1 MFGKESVIPEILVE
15 RLGLSILNG
24 ILEGTSMTSSIFI
37 RLCLHCYRV
46 AFVIKEHELLFQ
58 RRTLCFLHRWR
69 PSPHWSMMGAR
80 QLWGTQYAAGRPIC
94 IDTTESCV
102 LLILTGVH
110 GHAGYV
116 VFIFPRAI
124 AGPRHTLGSRVLL
137 SGPSKLAHFDT
148 VKLLRQI

>member
-58 RRTLCFLHRWR
+58 RRTLCFHHRWR

-80 QLWGTQYAAGRPIC
+80 QLGAPNTRPDAPSASIRQN
-94 IDTTESCV
+94 
-102 LLILTGVH
+102 
-110 GHAGYV
+110 
-116 VFIFPRAI
+116 RAY
-124 AGPRHTLGSRVLL
+124 
-137 SGPSKLAHFDT
+137 F
-148 VKLLRQI
+148 